1 MYNPNAP
8 RPIEVFHLSDNA
20 NTAIPEDIREQ
31 FHCDDQGHV
40 LFFSAPPLDIV
51 PSVQQRLGH
60 SLKYLAAKEERRK
73 LVEQKKRKESSGREE
88 LEKSAKRQRAD
99 NETALAAK
107 VEDLTT
113 LAIGTMTNQIEL
125 GTDIIYKFLY
135 HDQAEKAKAAA
146 NQTREQKVLA
156 DHASR
161 KRTAQI
167 LAHSERASFV
177 SLKSNAMHM
186 HGIEP
191 GI

>member
-8 RPIEVFHLSDNA
+8 RPIEVFHLSDAA

-40 LFFSAPPLDIV
+40 LFFSSPPLDIV

-73 LVEQKKRKESSGREE
+73 LVEQKKRKETSGREG
-88 LEKSAKRQRAD
+88 LEKNAKRQRAD
-99 NETALAAK
+99 NEMALAAK

-113 LAIGTMTNQIEL
+113 LAIGTMTSQIEL
-125 GTDIIYKFLY
+125 GTDAIYKLLY
-135 HDQAEKAKAAA
+135 PNQAEQAKAAA
-146 NQTREQKVLA
+146 NQSREQKVLA

-167 LAHSERASFV
+167 LAHSEGPSFV
-177 SLKSNAMHM
+177 SLKGDPMYM
-186 HGIEP
+186 HGIDP